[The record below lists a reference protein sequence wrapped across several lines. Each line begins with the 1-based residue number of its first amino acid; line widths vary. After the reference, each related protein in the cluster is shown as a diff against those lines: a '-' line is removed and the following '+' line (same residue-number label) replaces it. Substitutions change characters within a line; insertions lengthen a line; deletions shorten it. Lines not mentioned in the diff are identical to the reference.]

1 MSCDAQRLKL
11 DFIAENLKRQSF
23 ISVAN
28 TSNSPVFVFAI
39 TKNDHRL
46 ILNFRLKEQF
56 KLKLGY

>member
-39 TKNDHRL
+39 TKNDP
-46 ILNFRLKEQF
+46 IDSF
-56 KLKLGY
+56 